1 MALAIHGIGLVSP
14 VGNSLGAFR
23 DALAGKVAPCI
34 EADTLELKSGTMELP
49 VFRSKP
55 EGLENFV
62 PRRSLRRLDRFTR
75 IAMQASYMAR
85 EDCDVD
91 WPEDT
96 SRVGLVFG
104 SGHGP
109 QETTFAF
116 QDTLIDS
123 GDKCASPTAFAN
135 SVHNSQASQVAIS
148 MGIQGP
154 CQTVTSHGQTLAGAL
169 GMAASWLQRDQV
181 DLVLLGLGDE
191 YDPLRGYAFANLRQ
205 SDKGGI
211 EPFDFQ
217 GCSGLPGE
225 GFAAFVLGRDAETAH
240 GRIEQVHY
248 GHGAEI
254 RRANRERVEWLDA
267 LIIGAHG
274 DRDEGPVYRRA
285 VGYGGP
291 PVSAYA
297 PLWGASPTAAAL
309 DLAAACVCLGEG
321 VLYGSPSIVGANGLA
336 SRVSD
341 QRRLLGAGAEV
352 GCLRCSTD
360 DHSSLV
366 VVRR

>member
-14 VGNSLGAFR
+14 AGNNLEAFR
-23 DALAGKVAPCI
+23 DALKGKAEPHT
-34 EADTLELKSGTMELP
+34 ETDKLQLKNGTIDLP
-49 VFRSKP
+49 VFRSNP
-55 EGLENFV
+55 EELDHYV

-75 IAMQASYMAR
+75 MAMLASYMAR

-91 WPEDT
+91 WPEDS

-169 GMAASWLQRDQV
+169 GMASSWLQRDQV

-191 YDPLRGYAFANLRQ
+191 YDPLRGYAFANLRK
-205 SDKGGI
+205 SGEGGI

-217 GCSGLPGE
+217 RCSGMPGE
-225 GFAAFVLGRDAETAH
+225 GFTAFVLGRDAETKH
-240 GRIEQVHY
+240 GRIERLHY

-254 RRANRERVEWLDA
+254 RRANRERIEWLDA

-291 PVSAYA
+291 PVAAYA
-297 PLWGASPTAAAL
+297 PLWGASPTASAL
-309 DLAAACVCLGEG
+309 DLAAASICLSEG
-321 VLYGSPSIVGANGLA
+321 VLYGSPDIAGANGLE
-336 SRVSD
+336 SRVSSEH
-341 QRRLLGAGAEV
+341 RLLGAGAEM
-352 GCLRCSTD
+352 GCLRCSADEHT
-360 DHSSLV
+360 SLV